1 MYQDEFQVY
10 ELLDR
15 WNSFGPPKPDGVST
29 FFEQNPLAAKHIF
42 AHGQTFLHK
51 CLQHYSNHADLVT
64 VFMESFPESLC
75 MEDTDGYMP
84 IHRALTAEKK
94 PDLNL
99 VKMLI
104 LKAPETILDSTK
116 AGEFPLHLA
125 CRNCDVSVAKFL
137 LESFPDVVQY
147 RDCDNKFPVDH
158 ALERQDVDLEV
169 LNLLLEKHSVSLTLL
184 DDTGRLPLHRL
195 LKRNNR
201 RLDEVVSV
209 LTEWC
214 PGALR
219 FQDSHGQTPL
229 LQACT
234 QNNTLSQIYSLVR
247 SWPEQVT
254 TQATVNFYEIDF
266 NRELLP
272 SALISKSASLDR
284 VSQWIEFRRD
294 VLLAPDSQGRLP
306 LHYAVVSQSRESAQ
320 IVQLLLEEG
329 PASASTEDE
338 YGRLP
343 LHYAAATTGCKGTLV
358 NSLIDAYPKSL
369 EHADQTGRLPW
380 HYADCARNDIIF
392 DRTMELYPNVDTDLD
407 YVPDEIRWDIV
418 QVIPDNMY

>member
-1 MYQDEFQVY
+1 MYQDEYQVY

-15 WNSFGPPKPDGVST
+15 WNSLGPPKPDGVST
-29 FFEQNPLAAKHIF
+29 FFAQNPSAAKRVF
-42 AHGQTFLHK
+42 AHGQTLLHK
-51 CLQHYSNHADLVT
+51 CLQHYSNHTDLVEI
-64 VFMESFPESLC
+64 FIESFPESLC
-75 MEDTDGYMP
+75 MEDTEGYMP

-94 PDLNL
+94 PDLHL
-99 VKMLI
+99 VKLLI

-125 CRNCDVSVAKFL
+125 SRNCDASVVKFL

-147 RDCDNKFPVDH
+147 RDGDNKFPVDH
-158 ALERQDVDLEV
+158 ALEQHDVDLEV
-169 LNLLLEKHSVSLTLL
+169 VNLLLEKHSVSLTLL
-184 DDTGRLPLHRL
+184 DDTGHLPLHRL

-201 RLDEVVSV
+201 RLDAVVNA

-214 PGALR
+214 PVALR
-219 FQDSHGQTPL
+219 FQDSYGQTPL
-229 LQACT
+229 LQACS

-254 TQATVNFYEIDF
+254 TQATVNFYETDF

-272 SALISKSASLDR
+272 SALISKSAVLDR
-284 VSQWIEFRRD
+284 VSQWIEVRPD

-306 LHYAVVSQSRESAQ
+306 LHYAVVSQSREAAR
-320 IVQLLLEEG
+320 IVQLFLDEA

-343 LHYAAATTGCKGTLV
+343 LHYAAATPGCKGSLV
-358 NSLIDAYPKSL
+358 NALIDSYPKGL

-380 HYADCARNDIIF
+380 HYAECARNDGFF
-392 DRTMELYPNVDTDLD
+392 DRTLELYPTMDTDLD
-407 YVPDEIRWDIV
+407 YVPDEIRWDIM